1 MMDSDF
7 GEFLLGLEA
16 ADIGVDVEV
25 DVIHR
30 EGCHVRES
38 EPR

>member
-1 MMDSDF
+1 MMDSDC

-16 ADIGVDVEV
+16 ADICVDGKV

-38 EPR
+38 EPQ